1 VELYEVMR
9 TTAAIRRF
17 RTDAVPDALLHRVL
31 DNARFAASGGNRQA
45 WRVVVVTDER
55 LRTKLAE
62 LYRRQPYGGTAAASA
77 ADEAT
82 RRRIAGVIHYTEHL
96 HELPVQLV
104 VAVEL
109 SALHIADAELDRPSI
124 IGGASIYP
132 FVQNILLG
140 LRHEGL
146 GASLTTRVVHDE
158 PEVLRLLDI
167 PNTFAVA
174 AHLGVGWPDGP
185 YPTRLRRRPVEDFA
199 TLDTFSGPRL

>member
-9 TTAAIRRF
+9 TTASVRRF
-17 RTDAVPDALLHRVL
+17 RTDPVPDDLLHRVL

-45 WRVVVVTDER
+45 WRVVVVRDAR
-55 LRTKLAE
+55 LRTALAE
-62 LYRRQPYGGTAAASA
+62 LYRRQPYGGPSAASA

-82 RRRIAGVIHYTEHL
+82 RRRIASVVHYTEHL

-104 VAVEL
+104 VAVEI
-109 SALHIADAELDRPSI
+109 SALHLADAELDRPSI

-132 FVQNILLG
+132 FIQNILLG
-140 LRHEGL
+140 LRNEGL
-146 GASLTTRVVHDE
+146 GATLTTRVVHDE

-167 PNTFAVA
+167 PDTHAVA
-174 AHLGVGWPDGP
+174 AHLGVGWPEGA

-199 TLDTFSGPRL
+199 SLDTFSGPRL

>member
-17 RTDAVPDALLHRVL
+17 RTDPVPDALVHRVL

-45 WRVVVVTDER
+45 WRVVVVKDAR
-55 LRTKLAE
+55 LRMELAE
-62 LYRRQPYGGTAAASA
+62 LYRRRPYSGAAGANSP
-77 ADEAT
+77 DEAT
-82 RRRIAGVIHYTEHL
+82 RRRVEDVLRYAEHL

-109 SALHIADAELDRPSI
+109 SALHLADAELDRPSI

-146 GASLTTRVVHDE
+146 GATLTTRVVHDE

-167 PNTFAVA
+167 PHTFAVA

-199 TLDTFSGPRL
+199 SLDTFSGPRL